1 MRPILCGVNK
11 SKLKVDFPCRQKSL
25 RRARWV
31 VRKFAQR
38 HGFEADAEDIALATQ
53 EALKNIVQ
61 YACPVDDTMHVTM
74 TDAGDRM
81 VVEVLDKGTGFDP
94 RTVEEGPPSPMALHG
109 RGIQIMRGLMDE
121 VLVESGRGGTV
132 VHMEKMRG
140 R

>member
-1 MRPILCGVNK
+1 MRPIFRGVNK

-61 YACPVDDTMHVTM
+61 YACPVDDSMHVTM
-74 TDAGDRM
+74 TDAGDRV

-94 RTVEEGPPSPMALHG
+94 RVIEEGPPSPMAVHG
-109 RGIQIMRGLMDE
+109 RGIQIMRGLMDK
-121 VLVESGRGGTV
+121 VVVESGRGGTV
-132 VHMEKMRG
+132 IHMEKMRA

>member
-1 MRPILCGVNK
+1 MKPIFRGVNK
-11 SKLKVDFPCRQKSL
+11 SKLKVDFPCRHKSL
-25 RRARWV
+25 RRARSV

-61 YACPVDDTMHVTM
+61 YACPVDGSMHITM

-81 VVEVLDKGTGFDP
+81 VVEVMDRGTGFDP
-94 RTVEEGPPSPMALHG
+94 RAIEEGPPSPMALHG

-121 VLVESGRGGTV
+121 VLVESGRGSTV
-132 VHMEKMRG
+132 VHMEKMRA